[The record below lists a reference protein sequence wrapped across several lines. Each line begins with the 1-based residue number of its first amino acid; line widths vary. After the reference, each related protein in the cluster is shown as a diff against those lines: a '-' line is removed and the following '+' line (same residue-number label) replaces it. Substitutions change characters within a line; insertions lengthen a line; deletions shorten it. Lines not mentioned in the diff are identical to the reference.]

1 MGRSIATTDGI
12 KVEVTSRYLP
22 ERSAPPE
29 DLYFFAYKVKVSND
43 GHEAARLVNRHWI
56 ITDARGEVEQVHGP
70 GVVGEQPRLEP
81 GESFEY
87 TSGCPLPTPRGSM
100 RGTYEMSRDDGRRFL
115 AEIAPFA
122 LEMPLTLN

>member
-12 KVEVTSRYLP
+12 KVEVTSRYVP

-43 GHEAARLVNRHWI
+43 GREAARLVNRHWI

-100 RGTYEMSRDDGRRFL
+100 RGTYEMWRDDGRRFL

>member
-43 GHEAARLVNRHWI
+43 GREAARLVTRHWI

-100 RGTYEMSRDDGRRFL
+100 RGTYEMWRDDGRRFL

>member
-12 KVEVTSRYLP
+12 KVEVTSRYVP

-43 GHEAARLVNRHWI
+43 GREAARLVNRHWI
-56 ITDARGEVEQVHGP
+56 ITDADGEVEQVHGP

-87 TSGCPLPTPRGSM
+87 TSGFPLPTPRGSM
-100 RGTYEMSRDDGRRFL
+100 RGTYEMWRDDGRRFK

-122 LEMPLTLN
+122 LEMPHTLN

>member
-12 KVEVTSRYLP
+12 KVEVTSRYMP

-29 DLYFFAYKVKVSND
+29 GLYFFAYKVKVSND
-43 GHEAARLVNRHWI
+43 GREAARLVNRHWI
-56 ITDARGEVEQVHGP
+56 ITDADGEVEQVHGP

-87 TSGCPLPTPRGSM
+87 TSGFPLPTPRGSM
-100 RGTYEMSRDDGRRFL
+100 RGTYEMWRDDGRRFK

-122 LEMPLTLN
+122 LEMPHTLN

>member
-12 KVEVTSRYLP
+12 KVEVTSRYVP

-43 GHEAARLVNRHWI
+43 GREPARLVNRHWI
-56 ITDARGEVEQVHGP
+56 ITDADGEVEQVHGP

-87 TSGCPLPTPRGSM
+87 TSGFPLPTPRGSM
-100 RGTYEMSRDDGRRFL
+100 RGTYEMWRDDGRRFK

-122 LEMPLTLN
+122 LEMPHTLN

>member
-12 KVEVTSRYLP
+12 KVEVTSRYVP
-22 ERSAPPE
+22 ERSVPPE

-43 GHEAARLVNRHWI
+43 GREAARLVNRHWI

-100 RGTYEMSRDDGRRFL
+100 RGTYEMWRDDGRRFL

-122 LEMPLTLN
+122 LEMPHTLN

>member
-12 KVEVTSRYLP
+12 KVEVTSRYVP
-22 ERSAPPE
+22 ERSVPPE

-43 GHEAARLVNRHWI
+43 GREAARLVNRHWI

-100 RGTYEMSRDDGRRFL
+100 RGTYEMWRDDGRRFL

>member
-12 KVEVTSRYLP
+12 KVEVTSRYVP

-43 GHEAARLVNRHWI
+43 GREAARLVNRHWI
-56 ITDARGEVEQVHGP
+56 ITDAQGEVEQVHGP

-87 TSGCPLPTPRGSM
+87 TSGFPLPTPRGSM
-100 RGTYEMSRDDGRRFL
+100 RGTYEMWRDDGRRFK

-122 LEMPLTLN
+122 LEMPHTLN